1 MSVDLVSATIATVWI
16 IHERRRAL
24 KADFVV
30 PDLTDAER
38 FGQLRHV
45 FDVEE
50 NPSNDYAAGWRLIN
64 QRLAGFNFDN
74 DYLLWAGGD
83 PLALTLVGAWLYT
96 KGEHARWLRPSRRQV
111 GGIRSKIN
119 YTYDPMMLYLDELEG
134 DD

>member
-1 MSVDLVSATIATVWI
+1 MDLASTTAMVWI
-16 IHERRRAL
+16 VHERRRAL

-38 FGQLRHV
+38 FGQLRHI

-50 NPSNDYAAGWRLIN
+50 NPSNDYATGWRLIN
-64 QRLAGFNFDN
+64 ERLEGFNPQR

-96 KGEHARWLRPSRRQV
+96 KGERVRWLRPSRRQT

-119 YTYDPMMLYLDELEG
+119 YTYEPMNLYLDELEDVG
-134 DD
+134 